1 MMKLYPLLLLLFL
14 VACQIENSDNVTYVV
29 GTPVAGTLSNNVV
42 DQVGSQPPPPTA
54 MPYVDPSVALQI
66 GDRYL
71 IDGYYENAV
80 STFQEI
86 LMQQEA
92 VPEIRAAAAYSMA
105 QAALREGLFQDAVD
119 ATTILIDQF
128 SSDFR
133 AIQAYF
139 LRGDAYLG
147 LSQWEAAIDDF
158 QRYLSLRAGLIDS
171 YAYERIADAELALNR
186 YDVAIGHYNQA
197 LAAQRL
203 LLPQLQL
210 REKVARLHLLK
221 GQVEEAVAQYDAI
234 LEAAQN
240 EAYRAEIEFAAAQAF
255 LETGD
260 SQRGLARMRR
270 IFLVYEEQIQ
280 AYNALLLLEAHGQQE
295 LNTYQKARVYYFNG
309 DYDSAIGAF
318 NEYTTQAPLTEIP
331 AELHLLLGRAYR
343 AIGNNDAALIAFQ
356 TLVERHPTDP
366 LFGDALL
373 EQGRTRFLADD
384 LEGAI
389 AKYLE
394 LAGTYNYLADMAA
407 EATWRAGYLHGTL
420 ENYAESRRIFEQL
433 AANYPQSEWASS
445 GLFIAASAALNS
457 GDRAS
462 AEQLYSQ
469 LAAVTTGEEQASAYL
484 QVGQLALERGDQT
497 AAVNALNQAVAA
509 APDTY
514 YAARAQDILV
524 GRAPFTVPDQYVFA
538 FDDLANVTEAEDWI
552 RSTFGVVQEGPLWP
566 LPLELEAEPRIVRGR
581 ELWAVGAF
589 ADAEDEFYD
598 VLEDYEL
605 DGLASYQ
612 LAIFFRILGSYTPS
626 MQGAANMIT
635 AAGLSTVQAPA
646 YIARMRYPLFYLET
660 LQRIAQEYDL
670 DPLLLA
676 SLIRHESL
684 FNTNATG
691 GAGEKGLTQVIPST
705 GEYIAEQINWPD
717 YQHRDLF
724 RPHAGIEFGA
734 YYLSEQMQR
743 FNRNPYAALAGY
755 NAGPGRSQQWLQL
768 SGGAPDA
775 FMSTIT
781 IESVQRYIQRIYRN
795 YNIYRTLYGKGKTNR
810 GI

>member
-1 MMKLYPLLLLLFL
+1 MTKIWPLLLLLIL
-14 VACQIENSDNVTYVV
+14 VACQTDNSDNVTFVV
-29 GTPVAGTLSNNVV
+29 ATPVAATVV
-42 DQVGSQPPPPTA
+42 NQTVTQPPLATA
-54 MPYVDPSVALQI
+54 TPYVDPSIALQI

-80 STFQEI
+80 STFQGI
-86 LMQQEA
+86 LSQQDA
-92 VPEIRAAAAYSMA
+92 PPDIRAAAAYSMA
-105 QAALREGLFQDAVD
+105 QAALREGLFQEAVD
-119 ATTILIDQF
+119 ATTVLIDQF

-133 AIQAYF
+133 AAQAFF

-147 LSQWEAAIDDF
+147 LSQWQAAIDDF

-171 YAYERIADAELALNR
+171 YAYERIADAELAMNQ
-186 YDVAIGHYNQA
+186 YDSAIAHYNQA
-197 LAAQRL
+197 LAAQRTL
-203 LLPQLQL
+203 VPQLQL
-210 REKVARLHLLK
+210 REKVARLHLLN
-221 GQVEEAVAQYDAI
+221 GQVEEAIAQYDAI
-234 LEAAQN
+234 LEVAQN
-240 EAYRAEIEFAAAQAF
+240 DAYRAQIEFAAAQAY
-255 LETGD
+255 LESGD
-260 SQRGLARMRR
+260 TQSGLARLRR
-270 IFLVYEEQIQ
+270 IFLVYEDQSQ
-280 AYNALLLLEAHGQQE
+280 AYNALTLLEADGQQE

-309 DYDSAIGAF
+309 DYDSAIAAF
-318 NEYTTQAPLTEIP
+318 NEYTTQAPLTEVP
-331 AELHLLLGRAYR
+331 AELQLLLGRAYR
-343 AIGNNDAALIAFQ
+343 AVGNTDAALIAFQ
-356 TLVERHPTDP
+356 TLVERYPTDP

-373 EQGRTRFLADD
+373 EQGRTRFLAED

-394 LAGTYNYLADMAA
+394 LASTYNYLTDMAA

-433 AANYPQSEWASS
+433 AADYPQSEWASS

-469 LAAVTTGEEQASAYL
+469 LAAVTTGAEQASAYL
-484 QVGQLALERGDQT
+484 QVGQLALERGDQ
-497 AAVNALNQAVAA
+497 AAAINALNQAAA
-509 APDTY
+509 SAPDTY
-514 YAARAQDILV
+514 YSARAQDIVV
-524 GRAPFTVPDQYVFA
+524 GRSPFTVPDQYVFA
-538 FDDLANVTEAEDWI
+538 FDDLADVTEAENWI
-552 RSTFGVVQEGPLWP
+552 RSTFGVVQDGPLWP
-566 LPLELEAEPRIVRGR
+566 LSPELEAEPRIVRGR

-598 VLEDYEL
+598 VLEDYQL

-612 LAIFFRILGSYTPS
+612 MAIFFRILGSYTPS

-635 AAGLSTVQAPA
+635 AAGLSTLQAPA
-646 YIARMRYPLFYLET
+646 YIARMRYPLFYQET
-660 LQRIAQEYDL
+660 LQRIAQEYNL

-705 GEYIAEQINWPD
+705 GEYIAEQLNWPD

-734 YYLSEQMQR
+734 FYLSEQMR
-743 FNRNPYAALAGY
+743 AFNGNTYAALAGY

-781 IESVQRYIQRIYRN
+781 IESVQRYIQLIYRN
-795 YNIYRTLYGKGKTNR
+795 YNIYRTLYGVDNTNT
-810 GI
+810 GV